1 MGFSLFNKKP
11 FDLLTDAEKER
22 IVKAIRLAEIRT
34 SGEIRVYMENRC
46 PYIDPVERAAEVFFQ
61 LAMDKTTDRNAVL
74 LYIAVKDHLLAI
86 YADEGIYKKTG
97 KKYWEEAVN
106 HILQHFDKENFAAGV
121 STYVNE
127 IGEAL
132 QFHFPYDRVTDQNEL
147 PDEIVFG
154 DCIKK

>member
-11 FDLLTDAEKER
+11 IHILTDAEKEH
-22 IVKAIRLAEIRT
+22 IVQAIRLAESRT
-34 SGEIRVYMENRC
+34 SGEIRVYMEKRC
-46 PYIDPVERAAEVFFQ
+46 PYVDPVERAAEIFFQ
-61 LAMDKTTDRNAVL
+61 LGMDKTTDRNGVL

-97 KKYWEEAVN
+97 KNYWEEAVS
-106 HILQHFDKENFAAGV
+106 HILQHFDKDNFAEGV
-121 STYVNE
+121 STYVYE

-132 QFHFPYDRVTDQNEL
+132 QFYFPYDRVTDQNEL